1 MKSRGLRATLAL
13 RSLTC
18 YARPVKIKQRPED
31 FVVREG
37 ANYEAQADGPVWV
50 YRMDKQ
56 KVSTLQALDRLGKE
70 FGVRRRALSV
80 CGLKDKQGRTEQLVG
95 VEGGALG
102 MTEVVQTGDM
112 RLTLVGRAAK
122 PLSSQN
128 VTANRFEVTIRDLTR
143 EEAARVPESAKEVER
158 VGIVNY
164 FDSQRFG
171 FLKHGQGFIG
181 KQLIRGDFEGALKS
195 FLATPS
201 ELDRSDDAKVKA
213 FWRDNWGQWRMFAPQ
228 KAGAIYA
235 PMLRRLRQDPMDFK
249 GAFMHIERRTRMMTL
264 FELQS
269 YLWNEGVRR
278 FLLGILPPAELLGL
292 RYQAGALIFPRS
304 IPPEM
309 RDELKDKTFPLLAH
323 DSTFTDPRV
332 QAAAVS
338 ALQSQGLALSHMK
351 VPETPQ
357 LFFKHEERPLF
368 VFPGKL
374 RVSEARPDEMNRGS
388 LKLTLSF
395 TLPPGAYATLVV
407 RRVLWFAAD
416 GVREL
421 GPHGSDAAKASRA
434 RARANEKLGVTAR
447 EPEHDAD
454 EEAKPEKA
462 RKAPYISKANRAL
475 AERAAAANPKWGQP
489 APEAAQLGLS
499 DDLAEPRPA
508 RASASPTAPAKHA
521 ASKPATH
528 GASKSAGAKPL
539 AVESAEEIDRDEDDA
554 TEEAPRVFVDPRS
567 NGFLARQKMRKA
579 AKEARRIEIAA
590 SKSAA
595 KPGAKKS
602 QPKRK

>member
-1 MKSRGLRATLAL
+1 
-13 RSLTC
+13 
-18 YARPVKIKQRPED
+18 
-31 FVVREG
+31 VVREG
-37 ANYEAQADGPVWV
+37 ANFEAAPDGPVWV

-102 MTEVVQTGDM
+102 MTDVVQTGDM
-112 RLTLVGRAAK
+112 RLTLVGRAAR
-122 PLSSQN
+122 PLTSQN
-128 VTANRFEVTIRDLTR
+128 VTANRFEVTVRDLTA
-143 EEAARVPESAKEVER
+143 EEAARAPESAKEIER

-201 ELDRSDDAKVKA
+201 ELDRSDDAKVKQ

-235 PMLRRLRQDPMDFK
+235 PMLRRLRQDPQDFK
-249 GAFMHIERRTRMMTL
+249 GAFLHIERRTRMMTL

-278 FLLGILPPAELLGL
+278 YLLSILPPAELIGL
-292 RYQAGALIFPRS
+292 RYQAGALVFPRA

-309 RDELKDKTFPLLAH
+309 REELKHKTFPLLSSE
-323 DSTFTDPRV
+323 STFNDPRV
-332 QAAAVS
+332 EAAAVS
-338 ALQSQGLALSHMK
+338 ALQAQGIALSQMK

-368 VFPGKL
+368 VYPGKM
-374 RVSEARPDEMNRGS
+374 RVSEPRPDEMNRGA

-407 RRVLWFAAD
+407 RRTLWFASD

-434 RARANEKLGVTAR
+434 RARAHERAGGGHHEEKPVAAAA
-447 EPEHDAD
+447 PA
-454 EEAKPEKA
+454 AEKK
-462 RKAPYISKANRAL
+462 RKAPYISKADRAA

-489 APEAAQLGLS
+489 RAENLGLGLHDVSEDS
-499 DDLAEPRPA
+499 DGSETADEIEIAETPAPRAGPRPE
-508 RASASPTAPAKHA
+508 RSSASPTARTSPARYTPKTGP
-521 ASKPATH
+521 KP
-528 GASKSAGAKPL
+528 SAL
-539 AVESAEEIDRDEDDA
+539 ARAEAEEQESS
-554 TEEAPRVFVDPRS
+554 EESEPQPPVFVDPRS
-567 NGFLARQKMRKA
+567 NGFMARQKARKA
-579 AKEARRIEIAA
+579 AKQTRRGEMEARKAA
-590 SKSAA
+590 QTKQR
-595 KPGAKKS
+595 KPPRPDRKK
-602 QPKRK
+602 